1 MLRHKLL
8 EQRRTPGIGFCF
20 KQLGQGSS
28 QRMKRKRARIGRKFA
43 QVIVFLLLCG
53 IVGGEIPELL
63 ALTDNTTND
72 FTILKMN
79 SAISPRLRNT
89 RGRIRVADVAELKIT
104 AHDMLF
110 QHFHPFERAAFSSGA
125 FILGTVL
132 RT

>member
-1 MLRHKLL
+1 
-8 EQRRTPGIGFCF
+8 
-20 KQLGQGSS
+20 
-28 QRMKRKRARIGRKFA
+28 MKRKRARIGRKFG

>member
-1 MLRHKLL
+1 M
-8 EQRRTPGIGFCF
+8 
-20 KQLGQGSS
+20 
-28 QRMKRKRARIGRKFA
+28 MRKRASIARMFA

-53 IVGGEIPELL
+53 IVGGEFPELL

-79 SAISPRLRNT
+79 SVISPRLRNAS
-89 RGRIRVADVAELKIT
+89 RHVRVAGVVEPNIT
-104 AHDMLF
+104 AHDILS
-110 QHFHPFERAAFSSGA
+110 QHFHPFERAAFSSDA